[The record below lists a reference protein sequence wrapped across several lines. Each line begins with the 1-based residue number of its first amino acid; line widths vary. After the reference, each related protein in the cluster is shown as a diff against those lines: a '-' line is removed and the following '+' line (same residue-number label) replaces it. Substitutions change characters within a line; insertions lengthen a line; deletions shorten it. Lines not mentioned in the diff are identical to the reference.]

1 MTIVPT
7 EVQGV
12 MPRDA
17 DPLLLHAVIRQ
28 ASSPEQRTGRNR
40 VGCHVQPPAHSMP
53 IKKPPGRAH
62 SGKGRLHYA
71 LNLGAS
77 EPPVRRAK
85 AHDGKIVAADAGTP
99 PYR

>member
-40 VGCHVQPPAHSMP
+40 VSCHVQASAHGMP
-53 IKKPPGRAH
+53 IKSHPAVH
-62 SGKGRLHYA
+62 
-71 LNLGAS
+71 
-77 EPPVRRAK
+77 
-85 AHDGKIVAADAGTP
+85 IVARAGSKMH
-99 PYR
+99 